1 MRRANSADPEFGR
14 ENTATLEL
22 RIGQSV
28 RVSLEGEA
36 LCNGVRLSWQSFGE
50 GPPVLLIAGT
60 GAPPVTWQVGG
71 FVPALVE
78 SGYRV
83 VTFANRG
90 IEPSESP
97 PGPYSVAEMAIDA
110 AQLIEALDLSPCR
123 VVGYSLGGQI
133 AEELCYRYSE
143 HVDEVVL
150 LASAGRGT
158 AFCRLHVRAQVDL
171 ATAMDPPLPSQ
182 MARDRLLFTQPSS
195 VLQDDDDTVELVR
208 SMIEASPPWTN
219 PGRLGQWTA
228 VAEWIND
235 EKRTERWPLLTQ
247 RCLLIAFAHDVAF
260 PPSRVR
266 EAAAAMPNA
275 GFIEIAGAAHGGLL
289 THGEEV
295 TQAVRKFFTRSS

>member
-1 MRRANSADPEFGR
+1 
-14 ENTATLEL
+14 
-22 RIGQSV
+22 V
-28 RVSLEGEA
+28 RVGRGGETV
-36 LCNGVRLSWQSFGE
+36 CNGVRLSWESFGE
-50 GPPVLLIAGT
+50 GAPVLLIAGT
-60 GAPPVTWQVGG
+60 GAPPITWQVGG

-90 IEPSESP
+90 IEPSQSP
-97 PGPYSVAEMAIDA
+97 PGRYSVAEMAVDTT
-110 AQLIEALDLSPCR
+110 QLIETLELSPCR

-133 AEELCYRYSE
+133 AEELCYRYSD

-150 LASAGRGT
+150 LASAGRST
-158 AFCRLHVRAQVDL
+158 AFLRLHVRAQVDL

-195 VLQDDDDTVELVR
+195 VLQDDDDTVEFVR
-208 SMIEASPPWTN
+208 STMETSPPWTN
-219 PGRLGQWTA
+219 PGRFGQWAA
-228 VAEWIND
+228 VAEWVND
-235 EKRTERWPLLTQ
+235 EQRTERWPRLTQ
-247 RCLLIAFAHDVAF
+247 RCLLIAFEHDVAF

-275 GFIEIAGAAHGGLL
+275 RFMEIAGAAHGGLL

-295 TQAVRKFFTRSS
+295 TQAVRAFFDASS